1 MVNEQDT
8 QTLAVTATVI
18 AVVSRIGTKQQ
29 YPLRN
34 GRKAAMEHKV
44 ASDLVK
50 RLGKHFVNKD
60 VA

>member
-18 AVVSRIGTKQQ
+18 AVVSRIGTKLQA
-29 YPLRN
+29 PLSTGRN
-34 GRKAAMEHKV
+34 AALEHKV
-44 ASDLVK
+44 ASVLVK

>member
-18 AVVSRIGTKQQ
+18 AVVSRIGTKLQD
-29 YPLRN
+29 PVSN
-34 GRKAAMEHKV
+34 GRNAAMEHKV
-44 ASDLVK
+44 ASVLVK